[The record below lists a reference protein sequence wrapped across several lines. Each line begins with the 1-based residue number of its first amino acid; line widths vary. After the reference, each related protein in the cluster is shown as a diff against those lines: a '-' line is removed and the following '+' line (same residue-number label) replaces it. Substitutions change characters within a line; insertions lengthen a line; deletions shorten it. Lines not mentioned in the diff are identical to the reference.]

1 MKENKET
8 GKIVQQNRQITLKY
22 NLKVFETP

>member
-1 MKENKET
+1 MKGNKET